1 VKFEEEFVA
10 FAEASA
16 PRLRRTAYLLCGD
29 WHTAEDLVQSA
40 LARVFVAWRRIR
52 QQDSAHAYATRT
64 LMNCYLA
71 DRRRKRPIEI
81 LTDHLPDFGKE
92 VPEPETRLLVLKAL
106 AGLPPKSR
114 AVVVLRYWADLSIE
128 DTAAVL
134 GCSPGNVRSQSVR
147 ALAKLRTVLDDA
159 LSDSGS
165 PRWPDGRPEKKGTR
179 NG

>member
-29 WHTAEDLVQSA
+29 WHTSEDLVQSA

-64 LMNCYLA
+64 LMNCYLS
-71 DRRRKRPIEI
+71 DRRRKRPVEI

-92 VPEPETRLLVLKAL
+92 APAPETRLVVQKAL

-114 AVVVLRYWADLSIE
+114 AVVVLRYWAWKTRRRCS
-128 DTAAVL
+128 AARL
-134 GCSPGNVRSQSVR
+134 ATCEARACGPSPSCERY
-147 ALAKLRTVLDDA
+147 LT
-159 LSDSGS
+159 
-165 PRWPDGRPEKKGTR
+165 TH
-179 NG
+179 

>member
-1 VKFEEEFVA
+1 VRFEEEFVA

-64 LMNCYLA
+64 LMNCYFA
-71 DRRRKRPIEI
+71 DRRRKRPVEI
-81 LTDHLPDFGKE
+81 LTDQLPDFAKE
-92 VPEPETRLLVLKAL
+92 TPAPETRLVVLKAL

-114 AVVVLRYWADLSIE
+114 AVVVLRYWADLSV
-128 DTAAVL
+128 DDAAAVL
-134 GCSPGNVRSQSVR
+134 GCSPGTVRSQSVR
-147 ALAKLRTVLDDA
+147 ALARLRIVLDDA
-159 LSDSGS
+159 LSDSNS
-165 PRWPDGRPEKKGTR
+165 PRWPNGRPEKKGT
-179 NG
+179 